1 MLKKDGKLIVEFHY
15 AKNILSKMQFD
26 YIYHE
31 HTYYF
36 TIKTLSG
43 YLKKYNL
50 FANDVA
56 ESKISGG
63 SLVLTFSYKQDQSK
77 KLKKMIN
84 NENRNNINSYQKLKS
99 VNQKLVKYKKKFKEL
114 LNINKNYKIA
124 GYGSSARSNT
134 LINYLEFDEDS
145 IRCIFDKNPLKH
157 NKFTP
162 GKNLKIL
169 KPIKKEIIKF
179 DIIVIFAWNFYE
191 EIKRYLKNIGFKGR
205 IIKTLPNLKIEKI

>member
-36 TIKTLSG
+36 TIKTLSE

-50 FANDVA
+50 FANDVV

-63 SLVLTFSYKQDQSK
+63 SLVLTFSYKNNQSK

-84 NENRNNINSYQKLKS
+84 IENKHRINSYNKIKT
-99 VNQKLVKYKKKFKEL
+99 VNQKLFKYKRDFKKL
-114 LNINKNYKIA
+114 LHRNKNYKIA

-134 LINYLEFDEDS
+134 LINFLEFSEDNLD
-145 IRCIFDKNPLKH
+145 CIFDKNTLKH

-179 DIIVIFAWNFYE
+179 DIIIIFAWNFYD
-191 EIKRYLKNIGFKGR
+191 EIKNYLKNIGFKGR
-205 IIKTLPNLKIEKI
+205 IVKTLPKLKIEKI